1 VNSWH
6 KNQIKMKKIFLIAFR
21 DFSVRIRNKTFLIS
35 TLLLPI
41 GIFLFYGAIFFFTS
55 NDTDLHRIG
64 VIDKNEFILPHLK
77 SEDNFEFKSLDQLI
91 PADKTQ
97 EDKDKLDA
105 ILIVPNHPD
114 SLLAGKFE
122 VMTYTKVGLLTK
134 NKLESILQNIIE
146 TKRFEGKSID
156 MKTIEEVKKQIQPI
170 YKSVTGGEENEI
182 KEGIAYALSFGL
194 GIMMYVI
201 LTIYGAQVMR
211 GVMEEKTN
219 RIVEIIISSVKPFEL
234 LLGKIIGIG
243 MVSFLQLS
251 VWGFFMLIIN
261 LVLGIVFGI
270 NQLKTMPEG
279 LPGGMSSASIANN
292 PEFISAFQN
301 IQSIDFLPI
310 FLLFLFY
317 FISGFFLYSSLFAA
331 VGASVGDDPQ
341 DVQSLMMPIMMP
353 IFLSFIFLSK
363 SINNP
368 NCTEAVVASMVP
380 FTAPVVM
387 ISRVVFGIPEGV
399 PLWQL
404 LLSMAI
410 MICTTI
416 FFIFLASRI
425 YKTGI
430 LLYGKKVGWK
440 EMIQWIFIK

>member
-1 VNSWH
+1 
-6 KNQIKMKKIFLIAFR
+6 MKKIFLIAYR
-21 DFSVRIRNKTFLIS
+21 DFSIRIRNKTFLIS

-41 GIFLFYGAIFFFTS
+41 GIILFYGTIFFFTS
-55 NDTDLHRIG
+55 TDTDTHRIG
-64 VIDKNEFILPHLK
+64 IIDEKSYVLPHLTN
-77 SEDNFEFKSLDQLI
+77 EDNFEFKAMDKLI
-91 PADKTQ
+91 PANAKL
-97 EDKDKLDA
+97 EDKDKFDA
-105 ILIVPNHPD
+105 ILIVPNQVD

-134 NKLESILQNIIE
+134 NKLESILQNLIE

-156 MKTIEEVKKQIQPI
+156 MTTIEEVKKQILPV

-182 KEGIAYALSFGL
+182 KEGIAYAMSFGL

-251 VWGFFMLIIN
+251 VWGLFMLVIN
-261 LVLGIVFGI
+261 LVLGLVFG
-270 NQLKTMPEG
+270 LKQMSSLPQTMP
-279 LPGGMSSASIANN
+279 GGVSAASVLNN
-292 PEFISAFQN
+292 PEMVSVLQN

-310 FLLFLFY
+310 SLLFIFY
-317 FISGFFLYSSLFAA
+317 FIGGFFLYSSLFAA

-404 LLSMAI
+404 LLSMVI
-410 MICTTI
+410 MICSTV
-416 FFIFLASRI
+416 FFIFLASKI

>member
-1 VNSWH
+1 
-6 KNQIKMKKIFLIAFR
+6 MKKILLIAYR
-21 DFSVRIRNKTFLIS
+21 DFTIRIRNKTFLIS

-41 GIFLFYGAIFFFTS
+41 GIILFYGAIFFFTS
-55 NDTDLHRIG
+55 TDTDTHRIG
-64 VIDKNEFILPHLK
+64 VIDEKSYVLPHLTN
-77 SEDNFEFKSLDQLI
+77 EDNFEFKAMDKLI
-91 PADKTQ
+91 PANEKL
-97 EDKDKLDA
+97 EDKDKFDA
-105 ILIVPNHPD
+105 ILIIPNHPD

-122 VMTYTKVGLLTK
+122 VMTYTKLGLLTK
-134 NKLESILQNIIE
+134 NKLESILQNLIE

-156 MKTIEEVKKQIQPI
+156 MQTIEDVKKQIQPI

-182 KEGIAYALSFGL
+182 KEGIAYAMSFGL

-251 VWGFFMLIIN
+251 VWGLFMLVIN
-261 LVLGIVFGI
+261 LVLGLVFG
-270 NQLKTMPEG
+270 LKQMSSLPQTMP
-279 LPGGMSSASIANN
+279 GGVSAASVLNN
-292 PEFISAFQN
+292 PEMVSVLQN

-310 FLLFLFY
+310 SLLFIFY
-317 FISGFFLYSSLFAA
+317 FIGGFFLYSSLFAA

-404 LLSMAI
+404 LLSMVI
-410 MICTTI
+410 MICSTV

-440 EMIQWIFIK
+440 EMIQWIFVK

>member
-1 VNSWH
+1 
-6 KNQIKMKKIFLIAFR
+6 MKKILLIAFR

-64 VIDKNEFILPHLK
+64 IIDKNKFILPHLK
-77 SEDNFEFKSLDQLI
+77 SGDNFEFKSLDQLI

-105 ILIVPNHPD
+105 ILLVPNHPD

-156 MKTIEEVKKQIQPI
+156 MKTIDEVKKQIQPI
-170 YKSVTGGEENEI
+170 YISVTGGEENEI

-251 VWGFFMLIIN
+251 VWGIFMLIIN
-261 LVLGIVFGI
+261 LVIGIVFGI
-270 NQLKTMPEG
+270 HEFKS
-279 LPGGMSSASIANN
+279 LPADLPMSAASSLASN
-292 PEFISAFQN
+292 PEFFSALQGF
-301 IQSIDFLPI
+301 QSINYLPI
-310 FLLFLFY
+310 LGLFIFY

-440 EMIQWIFIK
+440 EMIEWIFIK

>member
-1 VNSWH
+1 
-6 KNQIKMKKIFLIAFR
+6 MKKILLIAYR
-21 DFSVRIRNKTFLIS
+21 DFTIRIRNKTFLIS

-41 GIFLFYGAIFFFTS
+41 GIILFYGAIFFFTS
-55 NDTDLHRIG
+55 TDTDTHRIG
-64 VIDKNEFILPHLK
+64 VIDEKSYVLPHLTN
-77 SEDNFEFKSLDQLI
+77 EDNFEFKAMDKLI
-91 PADKTQ
+91 PANEKL
-97 EDKDKLDA
+97 EDKDKFDA
-105 ILIVPNHPD
+105 ILIIPNHPD

-122 VMTYTKVGLLTK
+122 VMTYTKLGLLTK
-134 NKLESILQNIIE
+134 NKLESILQNLIE

-156 MKTIEEVKKQIQPI
+156 MKTIEEVKTQIQPI

-182 KEGIAYALSFGL
+182 KEGIAYAMSFGL

-251 VWGFFMLIIN
+251 VWGLFMLVIN
-261 LVLGIVFGI
+261 LVLGLVFG
-270 NQLKTMPEG
+270 LKQMSSLPQTMP
-279 LPGGMSSASIANN
+279 GGVSAASVLNN
-292 PEFISAFQN
+292 PEMVSVLQN

-310 FLLFLFY
+310 SLLFIFY
-317 FISGFFLYSSLFAA
+317 FIGGFFLYSSLFAA

-404 LLSMAI
+404 LLSMVI
-410 MICTTI
+410 MICSTV

-440 EMIQWIFIK
+440 EMIQWIFVK

>member
-1 VNSWH
+1 
-6 KNQIKMKKIFLIAFR
+6 MKKIFLIAYR
-21 DFSVRIRNKTFLIS
+21 DFSIRIRNKTFLIS

-41 GIFLFYGAIFFFTS
+41 GIVLFYGTIFFFTS
-55 NDTDLHRIG
+55 TDTDTHSIG
-64 VIDKNEFILPHLK
+64 VIDSSLSILPQLK
-77 SEDNFEFKSLDQLI
+77 NEDNFVFKSLDKVI
-91 PADKTQ
+91 ASREDIKE
-97 EDKDKLDA
+97 EDKIDA
-105 ILIVPNHPD
+105 ILIVPSHVD
-114 SLLAGKFE
+114 SISFGRIEIL
-122 VMTYTKVGLLTK
+122 TYTKLGMLTK
-134 NKLESILQNIIE
+134 NKLEAKLQNIIE
-146 TKRFEGKSID
+146 TNRFERIDIDIKKIEEIKSPVKLVYKSI
-156 MKTIEEVKKQIQPI
+156 
-170 YKSVTGGEENEI
+170 SGGEENEL

-219 RIVEIIISSVKPFEL
+219 RIVEIIISSVRPFEL

-251 VWGFFMLIIN
+251 VWGSFILIIN
-261 LVLGIVFGI
+261 LAIGIVFGI
-270 NQLKTMPEG
+270 HELKSLPADMP
-279 LPGGMSSASIANN
+279 MSAAASIASN
-292 PEFISAFQN
+292 PEFLHAMQGL
-301 IQSIDFLPI
+301 QSIDYIPI
-310 FLLFLFY
+310 FGLFIFY

-363 SINNP
+363 SVNNP
-368 NCTEAVVASMVP
+368 NCTEAVIASMIP
-380 FTAPVVM
+380 FTSPVVM
-387 ISRVVFGIPEGV
+387 MSRVVFGIPEGV

-404 LLSMAI
+404 LASMAI
-410 MICTTI
+410 MVLTMV

-430 LLYGKKVGWK
+430 LLYGKKVSWK

>member
-1 VNSWH
+1 
-6 KNQIKMKKIFLIAFR
+6 MKKILLIAYR
-21 DFSVRIRNKTFLIS
+21 DFSIRIRNKTFLIS

-41 GIFLFYGAIFFFTS
+41 GIILFYGAIFFFTS
-55 NDTDLHRIG
+55 TDTDTHRIG
-64 VIDKNEFILPHLK
+64 VIDEKSYVLPHLTN
-77 SEDNFEFKSLDQLI
+77 EDNFEFKAMDKLI
-91 PADKTQ
+91 PANAKL
-97 EDKDKLDA
+97 EDKDKFDA
-105 ILIVPNHPD
+105 IVAVPNQLD
-114 SLLAGKFE
+114 SLLVGKFQI
-122 VMTYTKVGLLTK
+122 MTYTKVGLLTK
-134 NKLESILQNIIE
+134 NKLESILQNLIE

-156 MKTIEEVKKQIQPI
+156 MTTIEEVKKQIQPV

-251 VWGFFMLIIN
+251 VWGLFMLVIN
-261 LVLGIVFGI
+261 LVLGLVFG
-270 NQLKTMPEG
+270 LKQMSSLPQTMP
-279 LPGGMSSASIANN
+279 GGVSAASVLNN
-292 PEFISAFQN
+292 PEMVSVLQN

-310 FLLFLFY
+310 FLLFIFY
-317 FISGFFLYSSLFAA
+317 FIGGFFLYSSLFAA

-404 LLSMAI
+404 LLSMVI
-410 MICTTI
+410 MICSTV
-416 FFIFLASRI
+416 FFIFLASKI

>member
-1 VNSWH
+1 
-6 KNQIKMKKIFLIAFR
+6 MKKIFLIAYR
-21 DFSVRIRNKTFLIS
+21 DFSIRIRNKTFLIS

-41 GIFLFYGAIFFFTS
+41 GIVLFYGTIFFFTS
-55 NDTDLHRIG
+55 TDTDTHRIG
-64 VIDKNEFILPHLK
+64 VIDSSQSIFPKLNN
-77 SEDNFEFKSLDQLI
+77 EDNFVFKSLDKVI
-91 PADKTQ
+91 ASREDIEE
-97 EDKDKLDA
+97 EDKIDA
-105 ILIVPNHPD
+105 ILIVPSHAD
-114 SLLAGKFE
+114 SISFGRIEIL
-122 VMTYTKVGLLTK
+122 TYTKLGMLTK
-134 NKLESILQNIIE
+134 NKLEAKLQNIIE
-146 TKRFEGKSID
+146 TNRFERID
-156 MKTIEEVKKQIQPI
+156 IDIKKIEEIKSPVKLVYRSI
-170 YKSVTGGEENEI
+170 SGGEENEL

-219 RIVEIIISSVKPFEL
+219 RIVEIIISSVRPFEL

-251 VWGFFMLIIN
+251 VWGSFILIIN
-261 LVLGIVFGI
+261 LAIGIVFGI
-270 NQLKTMPEG
+270 HELKSLPADMP
-279 LPGGMSSASIANN
+279 MSAAASIASN
-292 PEFISAFQN
+292 PEFLHAMQGL
-301 IQSIDFLPI
+301 QSIDYIPI
-310 FLLFLFY
+310 FGLFIFY

-363 SINNP
+363 SVNNP
-368 NCTEAVVASMVP
+368 NCTEAVIASMIP
-380 FTAPVVM
+380 FTSPVVM
-387 ISRVVFGIPEGV
+387 MSRVVFGIPEGV

-404 LLSMAI
+404 LVSMAI
-410 MICTTI
+410 MLLTMV

-430 LLYGKKVGWK
+430 LLYGKKVSWK

>member
-1 VNSWH
+1 
-6 KNQIKMKKIFLIAFR
+6 MKKIFLIAYR
-21 DFSVRIRNKTFLIS
+21 DFSIRIRNKTFLIS

-41 GIFLFYGAIFFFTS
+41 GIVLFYGTIFFFTS
-55 NDTDLHRIG
+55 TDTDTHSIG
-64 VIDKNEFILPHLK
+64 VIDSSLSILPQLK
-77 SEDNFEFKSLDQLI
+77 NEDNFVFKSQ
-91 PADKTQ
+91 DKVIASREDIKE
-97 EDKDKLDA
+97 EDKIDA
-105 ILIVPNHPD
+105 ILIVPSHLD
-114 SLLAGKFE
+114 SISFGRIEIL
-122 VMTYTKVGLLTK
+122 TYTKLGMLTK
-134 NKLESILQNIIE
+134 NKLEAKLQNIIE
-146 TKRFEGKSID
+146 TNRFERIDIDIKKIEEIKSPVKLVYKSI
-156 MKTIEEVKKQIQPI
+156 
-170 YKSVTGGEENEI
+170 SGGEENEL

-219 RIVEIIISSVKPFEL
+219 RIVEIIISSVRPFEL

-251 VWGFFMLIIN
+251 VWGSFILIIN
-261 LVLGIVFGI
+261 LAIGIVFGI
-270 NQLKTMPEG
+270 HEFKSLPADMP
-279 LPGGMSSASIANN
+279 MSAASSIASN
-292 PEFISAFQN
+292 PEFLHAMQGL
-301 IQSIDFLPI
+301 QSINYLPI
-310 FLLFLFY
+310 FGLFIFY

-363 SINNP
+363 SVNNP
-368 NCTEAVVASMVP
+368 NCTEAVIASMIP
-380 FTAPVVM
+380 FTSPVVM
-387 ISRVVFGIPEGV
+387 MSRVVFGIPEGV

-404 LLSMAI
+404 LASMAI
-410 MICTTI
+410 MVLTMV